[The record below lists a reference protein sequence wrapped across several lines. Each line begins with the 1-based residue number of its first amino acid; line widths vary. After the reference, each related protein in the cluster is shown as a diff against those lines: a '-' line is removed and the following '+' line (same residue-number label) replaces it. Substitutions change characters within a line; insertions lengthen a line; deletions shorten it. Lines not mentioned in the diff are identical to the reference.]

1 MDGARKVS
9 LVEKSLIT
17 AIWNELYCLFQ
28 QEFYWGFD
36 WIQKDNKLR
45 IKLENLLMKYSY
57 LFKKDMH

>member
-9 LVEKSLIT
+9 LVGEVSHHSHLKQAL
-17 AIWNELYCLFQ
+17 LFFFH

-45 IKLENLLMKYSY
+45 MK
-57 LFKKDMH
+57 